1 MVPCSADLQAKGTH
15 TFMVWGVF
23 LLPAPPGPPTFISGP
38 GLQLCQKQN
47 RPNTP
52 MFRKRILKES
62 QKNGNLIC
70 LFQAREKTSF
80 PKGSRLWLGDEEG
93 RPSTQ
98 ALGRHR
104 KGPCQALGWR
114 HVQPSDHRT

>member
-1 MVPCSADLQAKGTH
+1 MLGGG
-15 TFMVWGVF
+15 GVF
-23 LLPAPPGPPTFISGP
+23 LLPEPPEPPTFITGP

-52 MFRKRILKES
+52 CLERILKQS
-62 QKNGNLIC
+62 RKNGNQLSV
-70 LFQAREKTSF
+70 LFQGREKTSF
-80 PKGSRLWLGDEEG
+80 PTGSRLWLGGEEG
-93 RPSTQ
+93 RPGAR

-114 HVQPSDHRT
+114 RAQPSDHRT